1 MTIKTIIC
9 HLDGSQEIVE
19 REVDESCF
27 AIQEEE
33 PEGGNADTEAETS
46 K

>member
-1 MTIKTIIC
+1 MTNKTIIC

-27 AIQEEE
+27 AIQEES
-33 PEGGNADTEAETS
+33 EGGNADTEAETS